1 MRTDRGPGRSRG
13 RRYSRPDMNGQRS
26 SLPERESQQ
35 SLVSRSDLRR
45 ANRELEDTLARLSS
59 ELVELKPRLL
69 EKLELPE
76 VVLDTVLDTQA
87 IASHTARNRQ
97 LRLVRAAL
105 RDADWSLIR
114 ARLDALLKSG
124 SIPASLEGGSDS
136 GRARAAEW
144 VTRLVGEGTPALDEL
159 MSFSPTADRVHLRN
173 LIRQVSKQEGDRRKR
188 AEEKLAAAV
197 AGLLR

>member
-1 MRTDRGPGRSRG
+1 MRTDRWPGRSRG
-13 RRYSRPDMNGQRS
+13 RRYSRPDMNGQRGA
-26 SLPERESQQ
+26 LPDRDSQQ

-97 LRLVRAAL
+97 LKLVRAAL

-114 ARLDALLKSG
+114 ARLDVLLKSG

-159 MSFSPTADRVHLRN
+159 MSLSATADRVHLRN
-173 LIRQVSKQEGDRRKR
+173 LIRQVSKQEGERRKR
-188 AEEKLAAAV
+188 AEEKLAAAL
-197 AGLLR
+197 ASLLR

>member
-1 MRTDRGPGRSRG
+1 MRTDRWPGRSRG

-35 SLVSRSDLRR
+35 SLVSRTDLRR

-97 LRLVRAAL
+97 LKLVRAAL

-114 ARLDALLKSG
+114 ARLDVLLKSG

-136 GRARAAEW
+136 GRARAAAW

-159 MSFSPTADRVHLRN
+159 MSLSATADRVHLRN
-173 LIRQVSKQEGDRRKR
+173 LIRQVSKQEGERRKR

-197 AGLLR
+197 ASLLR

>member
-1 MRTDRGPGRSRG
+1 
-13 RRYSRPDMNGQRS
+13 MNGQRGSVPDRGS
-26 SLPERESQQ
+26 SQ

-59 ELVELKPRLL
+59 ELVELRPRLL

-76 VVLDTVLDTQA
+76 EVLDTVLDTQA
-87 IASHTARNRQ
+87 IASHAARNRQ

-114 ARLDALLKSG
+114 ARLDTLLKHG
-124 SIPASLEGGSDS
+124 SIPASLDEGSDS

-144 VTRLVGEGTPALDEL
+144 VARLVGEGTPALDEL
-159 MSFSPTADRVHLRN
+159 LASSPSADRVHLRN

>member
-1 MRTDRGPGRSRG
+1 
-13 RRYSRPDMNGQRS
+13 
-26 SLPERESQQ
+26 
-35 SLVSRSDLRR
+35 LVSRSDVRR

-76 VVLDTVLDTQA
+76 EVLDTVLDTQA
-87 IASHTARNRQ
+87 ISSHAARNRQ

-105 RDADWSLIR
+105 RDADWSVIR
-114 ARLDALLKSG
+114 ARLDVLLHSG
-124 SIPASLEGGSDS
+124 SIPASLLGDSDS
-136 GRARAAEW
+136 GRARAAAW
-144 VTRLVGEGTPALDEL
+144 VTRLVGEGTSALDEL
-159 MSFSPTADRVHLRN
+159 LASSPTADRVHLRN

-197 AGLLR
+197 ASLLR